1 MPRQT
6 TAVATPSPKPIPVQ
20 DHVLFV
26 ADAIGTAVFA
36 VEGAG
41 AAFAA
46 NLDLFGVLVLS
57 FTTALVGG
65 IIRDVL
71 IGCTPPAS
79 LRDWRY
85 PAIALG
91 AGAAAFFFHQY
102 VVRIPSPG
110 LIVLDAAGLGLFAVS
125 GAAKAIEFKV
135 PPLTAMLLGTV
146 TGVGGGV
153 IRDLFLA
160 RVPNILRSDIYAS
173 AALFGTMI
181 LIGGMRLGLKRG
193 PMMIAG
199 AIGCFVLRM
208 LAVWQDWQLPRLS
221 GN

>member
-1 MPRQT
+1 MPSDKI
-6 TAVATPSPKPIPVQ
+6 AAATIKDIPVQ

-36 VEGAG
+36 IEGAG
-41 AAFAA
+41 AAIVY
-46 NLDLFGVLVLS
+46 NLDLFGVMVLS

-65 IIRDVL
+65 IIRDLL

-85 PAIALG
+85 PAIAFS
-91 AGAAAFFFHQY
+91 AGASAFFFHQY
-102 VVRIPSPG
+102 VLRIPLPA
-110 LIVLDAAGLGLFAVS
+110 LIALDAAGLGLFAVS

-135 PPLTAMLLGTV
+135 PPLTAVLLGTV

-160 RVPNILRSDIYAS
+160 QVPNILRSDIYAT
-173 AALFGTMI
+173 AALFGAAI
-181 LIGGMRLGLKRG
+181 LVVGLRFGLPRG
-193 PMMIAG
+193 RMMFAG
-199 AIGCFVLRM
+199 AIGCFLLRIV
-208 LAVWQDWQLPRLS
+208 AVWQDWQLPRVNA
-221 GN
+221 G